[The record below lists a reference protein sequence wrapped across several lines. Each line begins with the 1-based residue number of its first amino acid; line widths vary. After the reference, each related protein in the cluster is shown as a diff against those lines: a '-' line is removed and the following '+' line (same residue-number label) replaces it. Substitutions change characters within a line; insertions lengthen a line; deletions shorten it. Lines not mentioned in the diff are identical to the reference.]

1 MALRPRYL
9 QVSRVAVPARAMA
22 QRFALVLLL
31 AAAITLLVLG
41 KTHTDAVSR
50 MRMAAID
57 VIAPVL
63 DVMSRPVEAARQL
76 VGRVQDAW
84 YLFEENDVLRQQQRH
99 LLHWQTIARRLEQE
113 NAHLRAQLNLVSELR
128 PGFVSARVIGDSGG
142 SFVQT
147 RLINAGEGQGVL
159 KGQAAV
165 NGVGLAGR
173 VVETGK
179 HSARLLLLTDLNSRV
194 PVVVQ
199 SSRFRAVLAGDN
211 SSRPRLI
218 FLPTNAKVSPGE
230 RIVTSGHGGV
240 FPPGIPVGMVASVSE
255 GDVRVQPFV
264 DWDRL
269 EYVSV
274 LRYQMP
280 RLDTDIQDQ
289 GSGS

>member
-1 MALRPRYL
+1 
-9 QVSRVAVPARAMA
+9 MA

-31 AAAITLLVLG
+31 AAALSLLVLG

-50 MRMAAID
+50 LRMTAID

-63 DVMSRPVEAARQL
+63 DVMSRPVEAARN
-76 VGRVQDAW
+76 VVTRVQDAW
-84 YLFEENDVLRQQQRH
+84 YLIEENEKLRVQQTH

-113 NAHLRAQLNLVSELR
+113 NAHLRAQLNLVSDLR
-128 PGFVSARVIGDSGG
+128 PHFVSARVIGDSGG

-147 RLINAGEGQGVL
+147 RLINAGESDGVV

-173 VVETGK
+173 VVETGR

-211 SSRPRLI
+211 SVRPKLI
-218 FLPTNAKVSPGE
+218 FLPNNAKVSPGE

-255 GDVRVQPFV
+255 GEVRVQPFA

-274 LRYQMP
+274 LRYQLP
-280 RLDTDIQDQ
+280 RLNKEGQSEGA
-289 GSGS
+289 GS

>member
-1 MALRPRYL
+1 
-9 QVSRVAVPARAMA
+9 MA

-41 KTHTDAVSR
+41 KTHTDAVGR

-63 DVMSRPVEAARQL
+63 EVMSRPVEAARTL
-76 VGRVQDAW
+76 VARVENAW
-84 YLFEENDVLRQQQRH
+84 YLFEENAVLRDQQRR
-99 LLHWQTIARRLEQE
+99 LLHWQAIARRLEQE
-113 NAHLRAQLNLVSELR
+113 NAQLRAQLNLVSVLR
-128 PGFVSARVIGDSGG
+128 PNFVSARVIGDSGG

-147 RLINAGEGQGVL
+147 RLINAGERDGVF

-173 VVETGK
+173 VVETGQ

-211 SSRPRLI
+211 SVRPRLI
-218 FLPTNAKVSPGE
+218 FLPANAKVSPGE

-240 FPPGIPVGMVASVSE
+240 FPPGIPVGMVASVADGE
-255 GDVRVQPFV
+255 VRVQPFV
-264 DWDRL
+264 DWGRL

-274 LRYQMP
+274 LRYQLP
-280 RLDTDIQDQ
+280 RPETGRPKQEP
-289 GSGS
+289 GT

>member
-1 MALRPRYL
+1 
-9 QVSRVAVPARAMA
+9 MA

-41 KTHTDAVSR
+41 KTHTDAVARLR
-50 MRMAAID
+50 MTVID

-63 DVMSRPVEAARQL
+63 DVMSRPVEAARAG
-76 VGRVQDAW
+76 VANIQDAW
-84 YLFEENDVLRQQQRH
+84 HLFEENAVLRQRERH

-113 NAHLRAQLNLVSELR
+113 NAQLRAQLNLVSELR
-128 PGFVSARVIGDSGG
+128 PSFVSARVIGDSGG

-147 RLINAGEGQGVL
+147 RLINAGERDGVL

-173 VVETGK
+173 VVEAGR

-199 SSRFRAVLAGDN
+199 TSRFRAVLAGDN
-211 SSRPRLI
+211 SPRPKLI
-218 FLPTNAKVSPGE
+218 FLPANAKVSPGE

-240 FPPGIPVGMVASVSE
+240 FPPGIPVGMVASVTDGE
-255 GDVRVQPFV
+255 VRIQPFV

-274 LRYQMP
+274 LRYQLP
-280 RLDTDIQDQ
+280 PLETEPAKP
-289 GSGS
+289 GANS

>member
-1 MALRPRYL
+1 
-9 QVSRVAVPARAMA
+9 MA
-22 QRFALVLLL
+22 QRFALVLLI
-31 AAAITLLVLG
+31 AAAVSLLVLG
-41 KTHTDAVSR
+41 KTHSDAVAR
-50 MRMAAID
+50 MRMTAID

-63 DVMSRPVEAARQL
+63 DVLSRPVEAARE
-76 VGRVQDAW
+76 VVARVQNAW
-84 YLFEENDVLRQQQRH
+84 YVFEENDKLRIQQQH
-99 LLHWQTIARRLEQE
+99 LIHWQTIARRLEQE

-128 PGFVSARVIGDSGG
+128 PHFVSARVIGDSGG

-147 RLINAGEGQGVL
+147 RLINAGETKGVL

-173 VVETGK
+173 VVETG
-179 HSARLLLLTDLNSRV
+179 HRSARLLLLTDLNSRV

-211 SSRPRLI
+211 SARPKLI
-218 FLPTNAKVSPGE
+218 FLPNNAKVSPGE

-255 GDVRVQPFV
+255 GEVRVQPFV

-274 LRYQMP
+274 LRYQLP
-280 RLDTDIQDQ
+280 RLDVEVQGE